1 MKATIK
7 RLILNLLGRNE
18 LLRLATIR
26 TDGWP
31 QATTVTYANDGL
43 TLYVMCAKNAQK
55 ARNIRNN
62 PKVSLT
68 VDRETKDWN
77 RIKGLS
83 MAAYAEIVRD
93 REEIQRATALLGRKF
108 KEVAAMDEA
117 DLKTVSILR
126 ITPQVISVLDYTK
139 GFGHTD
145 LVRLPRRRPRP
156 ARTAR
161 RRGKT

>member
-1 MKATIK
+1 MNAAIQ
-7 RLILNLLGRNE
+7 RQILTLLARND

-26 TDGWP
+26 ADGWP

-43 TLYVMCAKNAQK
+43 TLYVMCSKTAQK

-68 VDRETKDWN
+68 VDREYKDWN

-83 MAAYAEIVRD
+83 MAAYAEIVRERD
-93 REEIQRATALLGRKF
+93 EIAHAVALLGRKF

-117 DLKTVSILR
+117 DLKEISLIK
-126 ITPQVISVLDYTK
+126 ITPQVVSVLDYTK

-145 LVRLPRRRPRP
+145 LVRLPRRRPTP

-161 RRGKT
+161 R